1 MRSSS
6 RFLTLLPPQVSSLR
20 IDRQA
25 VHLSAKG
32 SKMGVA
38 KSYNFDGAY
47 DEETTQ
53 ADFFAEVGKPIVE
66 EVLKGFNC
74 TIFAYGQTGTG
85 KTFTMVGLK
94 DESTGAGCAPGTK
107 GAGIIPRAVEQIFSE
122 LQALGIEYSVRVCA
136 MELYNEELSDLIAT
150 GDDNKEIKLVTDPK
164 KGLVIQVDLC
174 FVC

>member
-1 MRSSS
+1 M
-6 RFLTLLPPQVSSLR
+6 LTCNHKQVSSLK

-53 ADFFAEVGKPIVE
+53 SDFFAEVGKPIVE

-74 TIFAYGQTGTG
+74 TIFAYGQTGSG
-85 KTFTMVGLK
+85 KTYTMFGNPLPKRLEATPSGSVLSSYPPPPVDK
-94 DESTGAGCAPGTK
+94 SQFNLNT
-107 GAGIIPRAVEQIFSE
+107 AVTPH
-122 LQALGIEYSVRVCA
+122 LLAA
-136 MELYNEELSDLIAT
+136 
-150 GDDNKEIKLVTDPK
+150 
-164 KGLVIQVDLC
+164 
-174 FVC
+174 

>member
-1 MRSSS
+1 MSS
-6 RFLTLLPPQVSSLR
+6 RPQTAEDKGTNVKVVVRCRPFSLSEKVREKVTPAPRHAYRILTLTRQVSSLR

-53 ADFFAEVGKPIVE
+53 SDFFAEVGKPIVE

-85 KTFTMVGLK
+85 KTFTMEGLK
-94 DESTGAGCAPGTK
+94 DETTGAGCAPGTK
-107 GAGIIPRAVEQIFSE
+107 VNPLIITTAFP
-122 LQALGIEYSVRVCA
+122 
-136 MELYNEELSDLIAT
+136 
-150 GDDNKEIKLVTDPK
+150 
-164 KGLVIQVDLC
+164 
-174 FVC
+174 